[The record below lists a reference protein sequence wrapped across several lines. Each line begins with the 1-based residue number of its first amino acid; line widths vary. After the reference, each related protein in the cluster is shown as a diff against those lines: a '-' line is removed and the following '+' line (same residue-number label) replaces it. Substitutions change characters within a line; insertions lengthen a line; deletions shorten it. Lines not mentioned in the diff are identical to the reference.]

1 LQELK
6 DTLNSD
12 DFKSKE
18 KGIKPY
24 ARNAIEKVGAVNMNN
39 AVWIIKYIAEL
50 KMFDR
55 SAQYKTNIYNS
66 KIEYTNIY
74 NLITGLCVN

>member
-1 LQELK
+1 VELQELK

-39 AVWIIKYIAEL
+39 AVWIIKYIGAE
-50 KMFDR
+50 D
-55 SAQYKTNIYNS
+55 
-66 KIEYTNIY
+66 
-74 NLITGLCVN
+74 V

>member
-50 KMFDR
+50 
-55 SAQYKTNIYNS
+55 
-66 KIEYTNIY
+66 
-74 NLITGLCVN
+74 LCCMIH